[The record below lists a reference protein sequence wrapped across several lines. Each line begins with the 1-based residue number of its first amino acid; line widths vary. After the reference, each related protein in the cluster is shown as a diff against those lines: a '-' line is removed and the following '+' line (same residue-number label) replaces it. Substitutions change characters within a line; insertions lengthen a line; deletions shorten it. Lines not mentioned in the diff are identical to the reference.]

1 MVLGDDRISMG
12 KERNIAYL
20 EIQLVVDNFE

>member
-1 MVLGDDRISMG
+1 MVTGGDRISMA
-12 KERNIAYL
+12 KERNIAHL